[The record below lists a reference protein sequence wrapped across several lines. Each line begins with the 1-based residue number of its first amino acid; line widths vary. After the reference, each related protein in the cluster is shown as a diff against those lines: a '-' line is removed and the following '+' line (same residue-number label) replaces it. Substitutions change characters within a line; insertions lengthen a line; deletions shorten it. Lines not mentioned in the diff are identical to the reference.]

1 MFRYTVIICTKCRRH
16 VQIIENNKK
25 TTTCQNCGSVLNLD
39 DLRFFYQCDN
49 LEDAVTARTKL
60 QSHILGQDNR
70 LDSVRYM
77 AFTNAVNSGSY
88 TSSKPDKSKKSGF
101 KKDDRKIIIN
111 LLESN
116 SGEMDREELK
126 NRASE
131 NGVNSNKFEKIVE
144 SMFETGELY
153 SPSMCGTLKLVP

>member
-1 MFRYTVIICTKCRRH
+1 MYRYAVIICTKCRRH

-39 DLRFFYQCDN
+39 NLRFFYQCDN

-60 QSHILGQDNR
+60 QSHILGQDNEP
-70 LDSVRYM
+70 DSSKYM
-77 AFTNAVNSGSY
+77 AFTNAAESGSY
-88 TSSKPDKSKKSGF
+88 TSSKSSRSNKSGF

-111 LLESN
+111 LLKSN
-116 SGEMDREELK
+116 NGEMDRDELK
-126 NRASE
+126 TRASE
-131 NGVNSNKFEKIVE
+131 KGVNADKFEKIVE

-153 SPSMCGTLKLVP
+153 SPSMSSTFKLVP